1 MKKKKEKD
9 QTRIGNLASGKNC
22 VDFIYLIYH
31 RKRDFSLNNFQT
43 VRRGKKKNNN
53 NQQKRDKIHKLMNSR
68 GKNKIKT
75 RKKKKKRKAFLLHK
89 QISYTHTHRQVT
101 PKLLE
106 FFSINGSNL
115 VKYNCMIFLSWF
127 YQPTDFL
134 ILLFKV
140 NFYVV

>member
-31 RKRDFSLNNFQT
+31 RKRDFSLNIFQT

-75 RKKKKKRKAFLLHK
+75 RKKKKKSLLAPQTDFIH
-89 QISYTHTHRQVT
+89 THTHRQVT

-115 VKYNCMIFLSWF
+115 VNIICMIILSWF

>member
-31 RKRDFSLNNFQT
+31 RKRDFSLNIFQT

-75 RKKKKKRKAFLLHK
+75 RKKKKKKSLLAPQTDFIH
-89 QISYTHTHRQVT
+89 THTQTSNTET
-101 PKLLE
+101 P
-106 FFSINGSNL
+106 
-115 VKYNCMIFLSWF
+115 
-127 YQPTDFL
+127 
-134 ILLFKV
+134 
-140 NFYVV
+140 

>member
-31 RKRDFSLNNFQT
+31 RKRDFSLNIFQT

-75 RKKKKKRKAFLLHK
+75 RKKKKEKPSCSTNRFH
-89 QISYTHTHRQVT
+89 THTHTQTSNTET
-101 PKLLE
+101 P
-106 FFSINGSNL
+106 
-115 VKYNCMIFLSWF
+115 
-127 YQPTDFL
+127 
-134 ILLFKV
+134 
-140 NFYVV
+140 